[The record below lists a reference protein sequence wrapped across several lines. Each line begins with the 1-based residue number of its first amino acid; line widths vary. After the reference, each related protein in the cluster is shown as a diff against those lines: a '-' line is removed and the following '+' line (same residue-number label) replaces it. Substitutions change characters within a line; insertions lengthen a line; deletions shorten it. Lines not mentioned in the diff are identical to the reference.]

1 MCSLLQRKF
10 TSVSLSEDPIITKVL
25 PRRIER
31 PNVFQKIRPVQP
43 LPVVDD
49 EEQPSTNIV
58 DKIHNA
64 WIMLRLI
71 PHLFTIS
78 RGLLMK
84 NWKTTVAGVVSAIAL
99 VVNSVT
105 GYTIPQEAIT
115 AVAIFIIGFFAE
127 DSK

>member
-1 MCSLLQRKF
+1 
-10 TSVSLSEDPIITKVL
+10 
-25 PRRIER
+25 
-31 PNVFQKIRPVQP
+31 
-43 LPVVDD
+43 
-49 EEQPSTNIV
+49 
-58 DKIHNA
+58 
-64 WIMLRLI
+64 
-71 PHLFTIS
+71 
-78 RGLLMK
+78 MK